1 MKPSTR
7 DNAEGKVHQVKGVVK
22 EFVGKVVSNSDL
34 EAEGKIEK
42 LDGKVQ
48 VKVSQI
54 EKVVGK

>member
-7 DNAEGKVHQVKGVVK
+7 DNAEGKVHQVKGAVK
-22 EFVGKVVSNSDL
+22 EFVGKVVNNSDL
-34 EAEGKIEK
+34 EAEGKLEK

-48 VKVSQI
+48 EKVSQV